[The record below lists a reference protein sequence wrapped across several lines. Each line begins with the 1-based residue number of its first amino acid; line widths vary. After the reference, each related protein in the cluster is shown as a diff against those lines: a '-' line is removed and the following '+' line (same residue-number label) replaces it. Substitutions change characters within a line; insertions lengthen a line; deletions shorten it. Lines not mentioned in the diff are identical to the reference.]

1 MNSFTV
7 FGRFLERRTQRKG
20 LEATRRALA
29 NLSDKDLADMGAKRY
44 HADQLGY
51 VRPFK

>member
-1 MNSFTV
+1 MHSLTA
-7 FGRFLERRTQRKG
+7 FGRFLERRSQRKG
-20 LEATRRALA
+20 LDATRRAMA

-44 HADQLGY
+44 HADQIGY